1 MEEMEMEMDMDM
13 SMQMTFYTGH
23 EVTILFSWWETQTQ
37 AQYALSLLVIFI
49 AGIAMELLMLL
60 KRILGFRS
68 KSLLWKAVNSVLFGV
83 VICWGYFMML
93 AAMTYNVGVFVVVCV
108 GYAVGNFI
116 FSQDAFNLFKK
127 YQ

>member
-23 EVTILFSWWETQTQ
+23 EVTILFSGWETQTQ

-68 KSLLWKAVNSVLFGV
+68 KSLL
-83 VICWGYFMML
+83 
-93 AAMTYNVGVFVVVCV
+93 
-108 GYAVGNFI
+108 
-116 FSQDAFNLFKK
+116 
-127 YQ
+127 